1 MINKCS
7 CTPTVEKDKINFEDL
22 SLLHSFEKF
31 MSFNVWIYKCEK
43 CNVLWL
49 HQWHEHDTP
58 ETLMSGSEWGEIK
71 EYICQI
77 SEEEFSEI
85 ETKMGESSKMTKPFS
100 EWGGEVTKNDFYK
113 LSLFKDAESLRDRL
127 LINLKK

>member
-7 CTPTVEKDKINFEDL
+7 CAPTVEKDKINFGDL

-31 MSFNVWIYKCEK
+31 LQFEFWIYKCEK

-49 HQWHEHDTP
+49 HQWHEHDTL

-77 SEEEFSEI
+77 SNEEFTEI
-85 ETKMGESSKMTKPFS
+85 EKKMGESSKMIKPFTQ
-100 EWGGEVTKNDFYK
+100 EVYK
-113 LSLFKDAESLRDRL
+113 LPLFKDVESLRDRKVIIL
-127 LINLKK
+127 RK